1 MMDFGLVNL
10 RILANK
16 LVNYSGMRDNI
27 ICGILVI
34 FICIA
39 TVNTVNHFL
48 KKDSTILLPEHPYYL
63 LEDVNEE
70 VLYQTLIH
78 YEFPESAI
86 ITAQAVLETGN
97 FKSRLCLNN
106 NNLFGLYNS
115 SKLEYYKFD
124 SWVSC
129 IFAYKKFIL
138 NKYKDGEDYYEFLHK
153 IGYAEDPKYIDKVKS
168 IELRIIEKYENKN

>member
-1 MMDFGLVNL
+1 MKSYVIGLIVTVL
-10 RILANK
+10 SVFTLS
-16 LVNYSGMRDNI
+16 Y
-27 ICGILVI
+27 
-34 FICIA
+34 FI
-39 TVNTVNHFL
+39 
-48 KKDSTILLPEHPYYL
+48 KKDKNILLPEHPYYL

-78 YEFPESAI
+78 YEFPEPAI
-86 ITAQAVLETGN
+86 ITAQAILETGN

-138 NKYKDGEDYYEFLHK
+138 NKYKDGEDYYEFLQK

-168 IELRIIEKYENKN
+168 IELRIVEKYNN

>member
-1 MMDFGLVNL
+1 M
-10 RILANK
+10 K
-16 LVNYSGMRDNI
+16 SNI
-27 ICGILVI
+27 ICGILAILMCLVT
-34 FICIA
+34 FY
-39 TVNTVNHFL
+39 TVDHFR

-70 VLYQTLIH
+70 VLYKTLVH
-78 YEFPESAI
+78 YEFPEPAI

-97 FKSRLCLNN
+97 FKSRLCNNN

-115 SKLEYYKFD
+115 KKLEYYKFD
-124 SWVSC
+124 SWISC

-138 NKYKDGEDYYEFLHK
+138 NKYKDGEDYYGFLHK

-168 IELRIIEKYENKN
+168 IGLRIVEKYEN